1 MPTTITTT
9 YVANDSQPRK
19 NNRSDKVK
27 VKDDG
32 DNNNHSK
39 HNDGVDNEMRREGGN
54 RSGS

>member
-19 NNRSDKVK
+19 NNRGDKVK